1 MKYVFLGLFFLTAC
15 SPSTEKPVANTAL
28 EKNSFEHLSPK
39 AYLEILEDSLYNTQ
53 ADLSKAAPAFVR
65 SENWEA
71 GFLIYEHQA
80 FEGQK
85 TGFLTVW
92 EAQDHDLVMKIENK
106 VGKSEHTSL
115 LNLYRFRKEEYEE
128 IDTKTLLTK
137 IATVAKQ
144 KSQLVQ
150 SEHPSPDFES
160 NWLVSLPDHPKKP
173 LVLEVSIVC
182 FWSEKGKRQDFLLAI
197 GNLVF
202 ENNEIVFKEK

>member
-1 MKYVFLGLFFLTAC
+1 MPIPFPNRFLLKTVSYTMKYVFLGLFFLTAC

-92 EAQDHDLVMKIENK
+92 EAQDHDLVMKIENYA
-106 VGKSEHTSL
+106 V
-115 LNLYRFRKEEYEE
+115 F
-128 IDTKTLLTK
+128 
-137 IATVAKQ
+137 
-144 KSQLVQ
+144 
-150 SEHPSPDFES
+150 
-160 NWLVSLPDHPKKP
+160 WL
-173 LVLEVSIVC
+173 I
-182 FWSEKGKRQDFLLAI
+182 FLLFLKNNFVI
-197 GNLVF
+197 F
-202 ENNEIVFKEK
+202 ENQIADSQQKILSFSFF